1 MPTRVRS
8 YSKINLGLAIGAPR
22 PDGFHALA
30 TLYQTLALHDLITVS
45 ARVGRGISIT
55 LTSND
60 ARVPVDSRNTV
71 WKMIEKTLTRLDLPA
86 VVTIHI
92 QKNLP
97 IQGGMGAGSANA
109 AAALIGLEKELGL
122 DLAPQLRL
130 ELAAQVGS
138 DVPLFLIGGSVL
150 GSDRGQSVQA
160 VPDLTLGGRSSIP
173 CVVALPKIGVSTP
186 TAFRTWDRRFQPPP
200 APGPS
205 KPDPSKPDP
214 PKPDLSNPDPPKP
227 DPSNPDLQNP
237 PIRDTLGEL
246 SRTYASVFPVQGE
259 INSKSGASGILPD
272 PGSAAIQ
279 TQNHPENPQELSREQ
294 LHGSLE
300 PQGKSGIEIDL
311 AENSLLA
318 LVRTGI
324 ENDFESVVFPQYPL
338 LREIKRHLMGPP
350 ATENSSSDRSAIFAA
365 LSGSGS
371 ALFGLYRTQTDATAA
386 QQRLQQHGVQAIV
399 TATMPRPLYWSNMFA
414 E

>member
-1 MPTRVRS
+1 MKLNEPMPTRVRS

-22 PDGFHALA
+22 PDGFHALR

-45 ARVGRGISIT
+45 ARVGRGVSIT

-60 ARVPVDSRNTV
+60 ARVPVDARNTV

-122 DLAPQLRL
+122 DLAPELRL

-138 DVPLFLIGGSVL
+138 DVPLFLVGGSVL
-150 GSDRGQSVQA
+150 GSDRGQTVQG
-160 VPDLTLGGRSSIP
+160 VPDVTLGGRSSIP

-186 TAFRTWDRRFQPPP
+186 TAFRAWDRRFQPPP
-200 APGPS
+200 ATGPS
-205 KPDPSKPDP
+205 RGDSSS
-214 PKPDLSNPDPPKP
+214 PDLLG
-227 DPSNPDLQNP
+227 PDLHNP
-237 PIRDTLGEL
+237 LIRDTLDEL
-246 SRTYASVFPVQGE
+246 SRTYASIFPAFSLQEGT
-259 INSKSGASGILPD
+259 NSKYGASGILPD
-272 PGSAAIQ
+272 PGSA
-279 TQNHPENPQELSREQ
+279 TMEMQNHPENLQELSREQ

-338 LREIKRHLMGPP
+338 LREIKRHLTGTP
-350 ATENSSSDRSAIFAA
+350 ATENSSLDRSAIFAA

-371 ALFGLYRTQTDATAA
+371 ALFGLYRTQADATAA
-386 QQRLQQHGVQAIV
+386 QQRLQRHGVQAIV

>member
-22 PDGFHALA
+22 PDGYHSLA

-45 ARVGRGISIT
+45 ARIGREISIT

-60 ARVPVDSRNTV
+60 ARVPIDGRNTV
-71 WKMIEKTLTRLDLPA
+71 WKMIEHALLRLNLRA

-122 DLAPQLRL
+122 DLPTQLRL
-130 ELAAQVGS
+130 EIAAQVGS

-150 GSDRGQSVQA
+150 GSDRGQSVHA
-160 VPDLTLGGRSSIP
+160 VPDVTFAGRSSIP
-173 CVVALPKIGVSTP
+173 CVIALPKIGVSTP
-186 TAFRTWDRRFQPPP
+186 TAFRAWDRRFQPPAVGDP
-200 APGPS
+200 AAG
-205 KPDPSKPDP
+205 DPAA
-214 PKPDLSNPDPPKP
+214 PDLH
-227 DPSNPDLQNP
+227 NP
-237 PIRDTLGEL
+237 PIRDTLEQL
-246 SRTYASVFPVQGE
+246 SRTYASVFHPE
-259 INSKSGASGILPD
+259 TNRNSGASGICPD
-272 PGSAAIQ
+272 PGSASSP
-279 TQNHPENPQELSREQ
+279 TQIHPENLQELPREQ

-300 PQGKSGIEIDL
+300 PEGKSGIAIDL

-324 ENDFESVVFPQYPL
+324 ENDFETVVFPQYPF

-350 ATENSSSDRSAIFAA
+350 ATENSSSDSSAIFAS

-371 ALFGLYRTQTDATAA
+371 ALFGLFRIQTDATAA
-386 QQRLQQHGVQAIV
+386 QQRLHKHGVQAIV